1 MLCHAVLVRL
11 SFHSP
16 ALARLVD
23 GKARVLIDQG
33 QIDQA
38 LMRREL
44 LTPEDLEAALR
55 ASGCLHAHEV
65 ERATVETNG
74 QITVVLKRRN

>member
-1 MLCHAVLVRL
+1 
-11 SFHSP
+11 
-16 ALARLVD
+16 
-23 GKARVLIDQG
+23 
-33 QIDQA
+33 
-38 LMRREL
+38 MRREL